1 MDFLQTILNDPTTL
15 INIPTKK
22 GIDPLTHDFDSESIS
37 DRLFSLWSVMSDIS
51 DKDVFD
57 EGIRTILLKYHLELR
72 FLKDI
77 NKPKY
82 NDTGSRKPLTSTDA
96 QILYS
101 EMLSKL
107 REQKLSQII

>member
-1 MDFLQTILNDPTTL
+1 MDFLQTILDNPTTL
-15 INIPTKK
+15 IDMPTKK

-37 DRLFSLWSVMSDIS
+37 DRLFSLFSVLANISTEDIA
-51 DKDVFD
+51 KD
-57 EGIRTILLKYHLELR
+57 EIRTILQKYDLELR

-82 NDTGSRKPLTSTDA
+82 NQTGSRKPLTSSDA
-96 QILYS
+96 QMLYS

-107 REQKLSQII
+107 RERKLSQII

>member
-57 EGIRTILLKYHLELR
+57 EGIRTILQKYDLELR

-96 QILYS
+96 QMLYS
-101 EMLSKL
+101 KMLSKL
-107 REQKLSQII
+107 RERKLSKII

>member
-1 MDFLQTILNDPTTL
+1 MDFLQTILDDPTTL
-15 INIPTKK
+15 NNIPTKK
-22 GIDPLTHDFDSESIS
+22 GIDTITHNFDSESIS
-37 DRLFSLWSVMSDIS
+37 DRLFSLWSIMVDIS
-51 DKDVFD
+51 DKDGSV
-57 EGIRTILLKYHLELR
+57 EHCRTILLKYHLELR
-72 FLKDI
+72 FLKDL

-82 NDTGSRKPLTSTDA
+82 NDTGSRKSLTSTDA